1 MWAGLVGLVGE
12 MEGNVLDILTL
23 RCSLD
28 IQVWS
33 WQLDLSLELRERSV
47 CKSYLKPQD

>member
-1 MWAGLVGLVGE
+1 MGAGVVGLVGE
-12 MEGNVLDILTL
+12 VKGNVLDMLTL

-33 WQLDLSLELRERSV
+33 WQLDL
-47 CKSYLKPQD
+47 